1 MWSVG
6 KYVDKYVVQN
16 VNSRYPQKVIVFDE
30 VIHSPYPQ
38 MFFSVY
44 SDLGDLL
51 GFPRPYYY
59 Y

>member
-1 MWSVG
+1 MWTVERVVEEFG
-6 KYVDKYVVQN
+6 VKNVDQ
-16 VNSRYPQKVIVFDE
+16 SYPQKTALFCKVVQG
-30 VIHSPYPQ
+30 PYPQ

-44 SDLGDLL
+44 MDLGDLL